1 MYVYVYAYLYA
12 YVLMLVLLWVQDV
25 SLMAFSLRFVA
36 CEASI
41 ADGWE
46 PVQRLGLSS
55 ACPETILNYELEGSL
70 SQ

>member
-1 MYVYVYAYLYA
+1 MLA
-12 YVLMLVLLWVQDV
+12 LVLLWVQDV
-25 SLMAFSLRFVA
+25 SLMTFSLRFVA

-55 ACPETILNYELEGSL
+55 ACPDTLLNYELEGPL
-70 SQ
+70 LQ